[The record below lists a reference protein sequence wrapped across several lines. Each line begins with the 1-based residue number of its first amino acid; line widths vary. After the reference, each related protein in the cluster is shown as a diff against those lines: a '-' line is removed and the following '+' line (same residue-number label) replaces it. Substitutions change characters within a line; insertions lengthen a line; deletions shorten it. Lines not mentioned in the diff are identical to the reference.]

1 MAKLWK
7 DKTLR
12 ERVEVKLIA
21 LVNVETK
28 NNSWG
33 KHFWSTSST
42 SKVLAR
48 ALENLK
54 NLTYPKSKV
63 IRNGAIVEI
72 NSQDIVVGDYLM
84 VEEGTTISADG
95 TIVHSNDFSVNESV
109 LTGEL
114 ILAASELV

>member
-33 KHFWSTSST
+33 KHFWLTSST

-54 NLTYPKSKV
+54 KV
-63 IRNGAIVEI
+63 TEYELDNCASLDAR
-72 NSQDIVVGDYLM
+72 
-84 VEEGTTISADG
+84 DG
-95 TIVHSNDFSVNESV
+95 TFAFQGGKIDTLIHSLWYDQQ
-109 LTGEL
+109 
-114 ILAASELV
+114 SEVTK